1 MAKQP
6 DEHDR
11 FPDDLIGLDPQDPE
25 VREFADHL
33 DRMQREHPGYTV
45 EGYLAGVQDFA
56 DSANRTTGHRR
67 LVAVLVVGL
76 ILLGVVLSVWFALG
90 DIITLIF

>member
-11 FPDDLIGLDPQDPE
+11 FTDDLIGLDPQDPE
-25 VREFADHL
+25 AKEFAAHL
-33 DRMQREHPGYTV
+33 DRMEREHPGYTV

-56 DSANRTTGHRR
+56 ESANRTTGHRR

-90 DIITLIF
+90 DILVLIF

>member
-1 MAKQP
+1 MGKQP

-11 FPDDLIGLDPQDPE
+11 FTDDLIGLDPHDPE
-25 VREFADHL
+25 AKEFADHL
-33 DRMQREHPGYTV
+33 DRMEREHPGYTV

-56 DSANRTTGHRR
+56 ESANRTTGHRR

-90 DIITLIF
+90 DLLVLIF